1 MSAPTLW
8 DGRTLREWLPFAV
21 DDVVRAVS
29 PCRVILFGSVA
40 RGDEGPDSDL
50 DLLVVL
56 DHVDPSD
63 RARLMGRI
71 RRAIT
76 APAPI
81 DVLVTDRHE
90 YAARKDVL
98 GSMIYWPDREGRVVY
113 ERAA

>member
-1 MSAPTLW
+1 MSGPTLW
-8 DGRTLREWLPFAV
+8 DGRTLREWLPVAV

-29 PCRVILFGSVA
+29 PCRVVLFGSVA

-56 DHVDPSD
+56 DHLEPAD
-63 RARLMGRI
+63 RARLMSRI

-81 DVLVTDRHE
+81 DVLVTDTNE
-90 YAARKDVL
+90 YTKRKDVL
-98 GSMIYWPDREGRVVY
+98 GSMIYWPAREGQVVY

>member
-1 MSAPTLW
+1 MSPPTLW

-29 PCRVILFGSVA
+29 PCQVVLFGSVA

-56 DHVDPSD
+56 DRVEPSE

-71 RRAIT
+71 RRAISS
-76 APAPI
+76 PAPI
-81 DVLVTDRHE
+81 DVLVTDRRE
-90 YAARKDVL
+90 YAERRDVL
-98 GSMIYWPDREGRVVY
+98 GSMVYWPAREGRVVY